1 MGNTKIVYF
10 FLWFNFNLGRWVPVN
25 MCYTSADRLHFFLY
39 SLSSLSLKF
48 LPPLLG
54 WRSQNAAMT
63 RALSLPFVVHP
74 TQSYDGSIKIR
85 YIFNFL
91 LVNLLCT
98 FFFCLIK
105 MCCVLVTLCKRKC
118 HLWKNRIS
126 VLIKK
131 AVTFTAPWLVFT
143 QYITV
148 NCWVN
153 ATGKR

>member
-1 MGNTKIVYF
+1 MEIQCNFRSAHFSVLRFFDSKNDQVYMGNTKIVYF
-10 FLWFNFNLGRWVPVN
+10 FLWFNFNLSRWVPVN
-25 MCYTSADRLHFFLY
+25 MCYTSADCLHFFLY

-85 YIFNFL
+85 YIFNFM

-98 FFFCLIK
+98 IFFFILFDK
-105 MCCVLVTLCKRKC
+105 NVLCCYSL
-118 HLWKNRIS
+118 
-126 VLIKK
+126 
-131 AVTFTAPWLVFT
+131 
-143 QYITV
+143 
-148 NCWVN
+148 
-153 ATGKR
+153 

>member
-1 MGNTKIVYF
+1 MEIQCNFRSAHFSVLRFFDSKNDQVYMGNTKIVYF
-10 FLWFNFNLGRWVPVN
+10 FLWFNFNLSRWVPVN
-25 MCYTSADRLHFFLY
+25 MCYTSADCLHFFLY

-85 YIFNFL
+85 YIFNFM

-98 FFFCLIK
+98 IFFFYF
-105 MCCVLVTLCKRKC
+105 V
-118 HLWKNRIS
+118 W
-126 VLIKK
+126 
-131 AVTFTAPWLVFT
+131 
-143 QYITV
+143 
-148 NCWVN
+148 
-153 ATGKR
+153 

>member
-10 FLWFNFNLGRWVPVN
+10 FLWFNFNLSRWVPVN
-25 MCYTSADRLHFFLY
+25 MCYTSADCLHFFLY

-85 YIFNFL
+85 YIFNFM

-98 FFFCLIK
+98 IFFLFCLIK
-105 MCCVLVTLCKRKC
+105 MCCVVTLCKRKY
-118 HLWKNRIS
+118 HLWKKWIS

-131 AVTFTAPWLVFT
+131 AVTLTAP
-143 QYITV
+143 
-148 NCWVN
+148 
-153 ATGKR
+153 